1 MNTTSTWSAAL
12 IKRKILFV
20 GTCEMLVVTILIS
33 THPPV
38 AQVVLVLHV
47 AIVGE
52 EEVDPCNN
60 KLPIK
65 IKSVMMITLLRTMI
79 SMLII
84 KMVLLMS
91 TNGHLVCRHAV
102 QTLDPCCSVLLL
114 PGGSPA

>member
-1 MNTTSTWSAAL
+1 M
-12 IKRKILFV
+12 
-20 GTCEMLVVTILIS
+20 
-33 THPPV
+33 
-38 AQVVLVLHV
+38 

-52 EEVDPCNN
+52 QQVDPCNN

-65 IKSVMMITLLRTMI
+65 IKIVMMITLMRRMI

-91 TNGHLVCRHAV
+91 MNGHLVCKRAG

-114 PGGSPA
+114 PGDSPA

>member
-1 MNTTSTWSAAL
+1 M
-12 IKRKILFV
+12 
-20 GTCEMLVVTILIS
+20 IS

-65 IKSVMMITLLRTMI
+65 IKSVMMITLMETMI
-79 SMLII
+79 TLII

-91 TNGHLVCRHAV
+91 MNGHLVCRHAV
-102 QTLDPCCSVLLL
+102 QTLGPCCSVLLL
-114 PGGSPA
+114 LGGSPV

>member
-1 MNTTSTWSAAL
+1 MRDACRDN
-12 IKRKILFV
+12 
-20 GTCEMLVVTILIS
+20 ILIS

-38 AQVVLVLHV
+38 AEVVLVLHV

-52 EEVDPCNN
+52 QEVDPYNN
-60 KLPIK
+60 QLLIK
-65 IKSVMMITLLRTMI
+65 IKIVMMITLMRRMI

-91 TNGHLVCRHAV
+91 MNGHLVCKRAG
-102 QTLDPCCSVLLL
+102 QTLDPCCSGLLL

>member
-1 MNTTSTWSAAL
+1 MRDACRDN
-12 IKRKILFV
+12 
-20 GTCEMLVVTILIS
+20 ILIS

-38 AQVVLVLHV
+38 AEVVLVLHV

-52 EEVDPCNN
+52 QEVDPYNN
-60 KLPIK
+60 QLLIK
-65 IKSVMMITLLRTMI
+65 IKIVMMITLMRRMI

-91 TNGHLVCRHAV
+91 MNGHLVCKRAG

-114 PGGSPA
+114 PGDSPA

>member
-1 MNTTSTWSAAL
+1 MRDACRDN
-12 IKRKILFV
+12 
-20 GTCEMLVVTILIS
+20 ILIS

-38 AQVVLVLHV
+38 AEVVLVLHV

-52 EEVDPCNN
+52 QEEDPYNN
-60 KLPIK
+60 QLLIK
-65 IKSVMMITLLRTMI
+65 IKIVMMITLMRRMI

-91 TNGHLVCRHAV
+91 MNGHLVCKHAG